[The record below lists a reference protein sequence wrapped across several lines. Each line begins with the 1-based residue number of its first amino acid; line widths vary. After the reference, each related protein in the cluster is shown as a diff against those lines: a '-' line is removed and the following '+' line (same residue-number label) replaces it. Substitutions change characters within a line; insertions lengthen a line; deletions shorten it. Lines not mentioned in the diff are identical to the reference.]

1 MKNGRL
7 VGDRFLF
14 QLESN
19 LHEQC
24 LYPFLLTERGMSY
37 RRLMDEI
44 LARRF
49 IEIHPV
55 LEFGHA
61 NLICELMEQNMGISF
76 LPDYVTEDTV
86 RRGTMVRLD
95 VQGFEPELWKQLL
108 YHRDKWVSPQMQAVI
123 SHLTGISLSGA

>member
-14 QLESN
+14 QFESN

-49 IEIHPV
+49 IEIQPV
-55 LEFGHA
+55 LEFGQA
-61 NLICELMEQNMGISF
+61 NLICELAEQNIGISF
-76 LPDYVTEDTV
+76 LPNYVTDAV
-86 RRGTMVRLD
+86 RRGTVVRLD
-95 VQGFEPELWKQLL
+95 VQGFEPELLKQLL
-108 YHRDKWVSPQMQAVI
+108 YHRDKRVSPQMQAVT